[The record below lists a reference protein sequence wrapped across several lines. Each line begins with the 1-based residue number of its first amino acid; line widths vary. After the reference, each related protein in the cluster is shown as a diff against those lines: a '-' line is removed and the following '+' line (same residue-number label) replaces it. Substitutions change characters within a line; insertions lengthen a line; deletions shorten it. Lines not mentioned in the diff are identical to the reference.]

1 MRYPL
6 STLFVLLLFGFTTA
20 TISSAGQ
27 QSLTAAEI
35 IDKHLTA
42 VGGKQ
47 ALAKLKSR
55 VAIGTVRK
63 ENEPEVRM
71 AIVSESP
78 NRVSAVYVF
87 ERFDWQMTYDG
98 KKSFVRGG
106 PLLPRDFSPIQDKYN
121 EMLAS
126 GLMFNSISLYNLL
139 LDSESNGVKFEAKG
153 TKKIKDRSAY
163 VVEAKKGKVSARLY
177 FDAENF
183 MWVRT
188 EYGRAQVSKSIQPFT
203 NDSVY
208 HNDDEMSVDFYFD
221 TSDFREADG
230 VKLPFKF
237 EQVVTYPILRQK
249 KAGTLSGIISE
260 YQHNVPID
268 PKMFQ

>member
-1 MRYPL
+1 MKY
-6 STLFVLLLFGFTTA
+6 VGCLLLLLLLSFVTNASPA
-20 TISSAGQ
+20 TGDK

-35 IDKHLTA
+35 INKHLEA

-98 KKSFVRGG
+98 KKPFVRGG
-106 PLLPRDFSPIQDKYN
+106 PMLPRDFTPIQDKYN
-121 EMLAS
+121 EMLSS

-153 TKKIKDRSAY
+153 TKKIKNRLAY
-163 VVEAKKGKVSARLY
+163 VVEVKKGKVSARLY

-188 EYGRAQVSKSIQPFT
+188 EYGRASISKPMQPFT
-203 NDSVY
+203 NESVY
-208 HNDDEMSVDFYFD
+208 HSEDEMSVDFYFD
-221 TSDFREADG
+221 TSDFREVDG

-237 EQVVTYPILRQK
+237 EQVVTYPILKQK
-249 KAGTLSGIISE
+249 KAGTVSGTISE
-260 YQHNVPID
+260 YQHNVRID